1 MTLILLEWKISLSI
15 VHIIYL
21 QFILLCEWDCLTA
34 SYPIKLSFRYLPT
47 TGRRTAQADR
57 LRSCSR
63 NTFRRN
69 VGSSKLRRRNE
80 GLPQPRDVVLL
91 RRGRRLASGAAT
103 SPGKNPFIILN
114 FETCLTYIFCHE
126 HAAWF
131 IFLILILLFLCL
143 IITFKKPNYE
153 LTQYTYF
160 GFDIF
165 DIFKY

>member
-69 VGSSKLRRRNE
+69 VGPSKLRRRNE

-103 SPGKNPFIILN
+103 GPGRNRFINVVICFEFWNLSYIHILSWTWSLIHLFNTYFIIP
-114 FETCLTYIFCHE
+114 
-126 HAAWF
+126 
-131 IFLILILLFLCL
+131 LF
-143 IITFKKPNYE
+143 NY
-153 LTQYTYF
+153 YF
-160 GFDIF
+160 
-165 DIFKY
+165 